1 MRKVI
6 AVVFLIVLVVA
17 PEAVAQDAVSKARDL
32 YAAAEYENA
41 LALLD
46 TLAVEGAGDRQTV
59 NLYRTLCL
67 MAVGRRDDADK
78 TIEVMIALDPQYRP
92 GDDVSPKMRGLFS
105 EARKRLLPGVIQ
117 QNYQRAKIAFDRKEY
132 AAAALAFKD
141 VMETLGPV

>member
-1 MRKVI
+1 MRKLI
-6 AVVFLIVLVVA
+6 GVVFLLLIVVA
-17 PEAVAQDAVSKARDL
+17 PQAVAQDVVSKARDL

-46 TLAVEGAGDRQTV
+46 TLAVEGAGDRQVV

-92 GDDVSPKMRGLFS
+92 GDDVSPKMRGVFT
-105 EARKRLLPGVIQ
+105 EARKRL
-117 QNYQRAKIAFDRKEY
+117 
-132 AAAALAFKD
+132 
-141 VMETLGPV
+141 